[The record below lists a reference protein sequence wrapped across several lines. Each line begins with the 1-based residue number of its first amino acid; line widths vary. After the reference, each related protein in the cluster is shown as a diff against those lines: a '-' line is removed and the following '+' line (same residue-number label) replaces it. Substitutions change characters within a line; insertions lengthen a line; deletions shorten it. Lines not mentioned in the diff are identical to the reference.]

1 MLAQSVEN
9 IDSYST
15 VSRHPKKN
23 KQSNST
29 SLAKTTRLKENLF
42 DEGFNSTWHTNLSE
56 GKKKRLNNTR
66 EKKYI
71 YLKLVWVSVDE
82 ML

>member
-29 SLAKTTRLKENLF
+29 SLAKTTRLKKNSF

-56 GKKKRLNNTR
+56 GKK
-66 EKKYI
+66 YI

-82 ML
+82 IL

>member
-1 MLAQSVEN
+1 MSSPERESGGN
-9 IDSYST
+9 ST

-56 GKKKRLNNTR
+56 GKKKDWTTR
-66 EKKYI
+66 ERKNIYI
-71 YLKLVWVSVDE
+71 
-82 ML
+82 